1 MKTAFSDFNVNIIS
15 ATADTSLHDDIF
27 DTVGPMCK
35 GSACFASE
43 IDECVFACVCLAL
56 KLITGL

>member
-27 DTVGPMCK
+27 DTVCAK
-35 GSACFASE
+35 AQRVSRVRLTN
-43 IDECVFACVCLAL
+43 VFLRAYV
-56 KLITGL
+56 